1 MDAKLPTYNELQLQY
16 QDTLTATVPGCDAD
30 DPDGFFHGVSHAL
43 AQIDLGQTDE
53 IGKLGRNCFRGTADR
68 EHLVPI
74 AEPEIGAPIPAT
86 SATFTVTL
94 HGDAGEAFPLGIE
107 LLSEETGVTAVTT
120 AGGTFDSEGKRTVA
134 ARSEPGTQ
142 GRFRANT
149 ALRVINP
156 PAHMTTSATVA
167 TDAIGGTDVEDTED
181 YRARDLDY
189 VRRRPAGGREGD
201 LAKKA
206 RTIAGVVKAVDFPE
220 LDGYGTHGVA
230 VCGVNNGPVPGEVL
244 ANVEAAINAR
254 DFRIAAIKRYIA
266 LNVTERPTDVTLE
279 VALRSTWAMSDIGDD
294 KVVQAG
300 STKDMIYL
308 DDVTGL
314 AVDKWIA
321 IAAEARKV
329 TVVGLNYVVV
339 EREFSVAPAADTP
352 VWPGGPMYEAL
363 YGRVLEMIY
372 DLWPGDE
379 LAPGVESSRF
389 KTAELSDFRIAAPA
403 TTVHPIVNA
412 DTVEIITPGTI
423 RIVAME

>member
-1 MDAKLPTYNELQLQY
+1 MDAKLPTYNELQRQY
-16 QDTLTATVPGCDAD
+16 QDTLKATVPGCDAD

-53 IGKLGRNCFRGTADR
+53 TGKLGRNAFRGTADR
-68 EHLVPI
+68 AHLVPI
-74 AEPEIGAPIPAT
+74 AEPEIGAPTPAT

-94 HGDAGEAFPLGIE
+94 RGDADEAVPTGIE
-107 LLSEETGVTAVTT
+107 LLHEDTGVTATTT
-120 AGGTFDSEGKRTVA
+120 AGGTFDGEGLLTVA
-134 ARSEPGTQ
+134 ARSEAGTQ

-156 PAHMTTSATVA
+156 PAHVTTSATVA
-167 TDAIGGTDVEDTED
+167 TDAIGGTNEEDTED
-181 YRARDLDY
+181 YRSRDLDF
-189 VRRRPAGGREGD
+189 VRRRPAGGKEGD

-230 VCGVNNGPVPGEVL
+230 VCGENNGAVPAEVV
-244 ANVEAAINAR
+244 ANVDTAINAR
-254 DFRIAAIKRYIA
+254 DFRIGAIKRYFA
-266 LNVTERPTDVTLE
+266 LNSTPRPTDVTVE
-279 VALRSTWAMSDIGDD
+279 VALRSTWAMSDIGGD
-294 KVVQAG
+294 KVVQSG

-308 DDVTGL
+308 DYVTGL

-329 TVVGLNYVVV
+329 ISVGANYVTVD
-339 EREFSVAPAADTP
+339 REFSVAPAADTP
-352 VWPGGPMYEAL
+352 VWPGGPFYETM

-372 DLWPGDE
+372 NLWPGDE
-379 LAPGVESSRF
+379 LAPGVEGDRF
-389 KTAELSDFRIAAPA
+389 KSAEISDFRITAPA

-423 RIVAME
+423 RIMAME